1 MSKKI
6 GLFYGTQTGNTETI
20 AESIC
25 DQLGA
30 DNVELH
36 DMADASL
43 EEMNDYEFLIIGSP
57 TWNIGEL
64 QADWES
70 VYPDLDDM
78 NFTGKTIAYFGC
90 GDQVGYA
97 DNFMDAAGILEA
109 KITER
114 GGKTIGFWSTD
125 GYEFEASLAV
135 RDGQFVGL
143 AIDEDNQSELTDD
156 RIATWVTQIR
166 ADFGI

>member
-20 AESIC
+20 AEAIQA
-25 DQLGA
+25 QLGA

-43 EEMNDYEFLIIGSP
+43 EEMNDYNFLIIGSP

-70 VYPDLDDM
+70 IYPELDDM
-78 NFTGKTIAYFGC
+78 DFSGKTVAYFGC

-125 GYEFEASLAV
+125 GYEFDASLAV

-143 AIDEDNQSELTDD
+143 AIDEDNQSDLTDE
-156 RIATWVTQIR
+156 RIAAWVTQIR
-166 ADFGI
+166 SDLDI